1 MGETFFSSLTAS
13 VEKRNSLL
21 CVGID
26 PREGIETS
34 DAYSSLIRFAERIID
49 QTALYAACFKP
60 NIAFYEAYGT
70 EGVRALKDT
79 IELVPEG
86 IPVVLDAKR
95 GDIGNTAKAYAKS
108 IFDYY
113 GANATTLN
121 AYLGK
126 EAVLPFLERKD
137 RGLFL
142 LCRTSNP
149 GSDFF
154 QDIMTSRERL
164 EPIPYYMMLAEEV
177 SRWGSNV
184 GLVVA
189 GNLSHALAE
198 VRRLLPEIWI
208 LAPGIGAQG
217 GVIEEAVR
225 AGIRHDGRGLLLNV
239 SRGIARADSPADAA
253 RTIRD
258 EINGVRSGGGSTDA
272 K

>member
-1 MGETFFSSLTAS
+1 MGKTFFSSLKAS
-13 VEKRNSLL
+13 IKKKNSLL

-26 PREGIETS
+26 PQEGVES
-34 DAYSSLIRFAERIID
+34 SNAYNSLLRFGERIID

-60 NIAFYEAYGT
+60 NIAFYEAYGA

-79 IELVPEG
+79 IKRVPEG

-95 GDIGNTAKAYAKS
+95 GDIGNTGKAYAKC

-121 AYLGK
+121 PYLGR
-126 EAVLPFLERKD
+126 EAVHPFLERED
-137 RGLFL
+137 RGVFI

-149 GSDFF
+149 GSDIF
-154 QDIMTSRERL
+154 QDVMTSCDSPK
-164 EPIPYYMMLAEEV
+164 PIPFFLMLAEEV

-189 GNLSHALAE
+189 GNLPHALTE
-198 VRRLLPEIWI
+198 VRRLLPDIWI

-217 GVIEEAVR
+217 GVIEEAVK
-225 AGIRHDGRGLLLNV
+225 AGIRRDGRGLLLNV

-258 EINGVRSGGGSTDA
+258 EINSAR
-272 K
+272 

>member
-1 MGETFFSSLTAS
+1 MVLSCAMGNTFFSSLEES
-13 VEKRNSLL
+13 VKQRNSLL

-26 PREGIETS
+26 PQEDIKSG
-34 DAYSSLIRFAERIID
+34 DAYNSLVCFGERIID
-49 QTALYAACFKP
+49 QTAPYAACFKP
-60 NIAFYEAYGT
+60 NIAFYEAYGA
-70 EGVRALKDT
+70 EGGRALKDT
-79 IELVPEG
+79 IGLVPAD

-95 GDIGNTAKAYAKS
+95 SDIGNTAKAYSKC

-121 AYLGK
+121 PYLGR
-126 EAVLPFLERKD
+126 EAVLPFLERED
-137 RGLFL
+137 RGLFI

-149 GSDFF
+149 GSDVF
-154 QDIMTSRERL
+154 QNVTVSRNSL
-164 EPIPYYMMLAEEV
+164 EPIPYFLMVAEEV

-189 GNLSHALAE
+189 GNLPRALQE
-198 VRRLLPEIWI
+198 VRKLLPDIWI

-225 AGIRHDGRGLLLNV
+225 AGVRSAGGGLLLNL
-239 SRGIARADSPADAA
+239 SRSIARADSPADAA

-258 EINGVRSGGGSTDA
+258 EINNA